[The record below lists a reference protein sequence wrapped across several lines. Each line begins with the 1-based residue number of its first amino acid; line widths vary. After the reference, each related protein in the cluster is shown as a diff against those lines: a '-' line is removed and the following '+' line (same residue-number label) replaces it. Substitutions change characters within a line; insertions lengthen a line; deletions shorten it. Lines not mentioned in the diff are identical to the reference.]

1 MSRKTLG
8 KTFGRRAHEI
18 DTVKAQV
25 RKIMVDHTL
34 TRDNDLLLIF
44 SYLKKHMGLDMP
56 LLEQSHLN
64 YGGICATISRV
75 RRKIQNED
83 KVLLPPSQVVRKQ
96 RRIKEED
103 FRQWAIRSKR
113 NER

>member
-1 MSRKTLG
+1 MSRKTFG

-18 DTVKAQV
+18 DTVKKQV
-25 RKIMVDHTL
+25 RKIMVDHPS

-44 SYLKKHMGLDMP
+44 TYLEKHMGLKMP
-56 LLEQSHLN
+56 RLEIRHLN
-64 YGGICATISRV
+64 YGGICGTVSRV

-83 KVLLPPSQVVRKQ
+83 KVLLPNSQVVRRQ

-103 FRQWAIRSKR
+103 YRKWAVRDKK
-113 NER
+113 